1 MNTSSTRK
9 SIVTPPSAGVFLRV
23 ALLPVLMLLFL
34 VNSTQAQIPYVQP
47 FSLGPNLAPAAAY
60 PHNFLPV
67 GWSQGKVSGTASN
80 NQWDVVNTGT
90 LPTVT
95 PRSASTM
102 MRFQSFFIPNG
113 EASFL
118 ASKRLDMRAM
128 PAAGANFN
136 FWFWRDNTGY
146 LTNADRIQ
154 VWVNDSALVIP
165 GSPSNT
171 MLLETST
178 SAGEINRSCNLT
190 PAAVTCNAW
199 NQYSYTIPQ
208 TSGINNYVNG
218 NVYVMIVGISAFGN
232 NMFVDDFTINMWGNA
247 QNYVV
252 NSAAVVQQNAATT
265 AISAQNQMI
274 IGCKMVMDGITTPKV
289 LTNMEF
295 NTNGSSNPGTDIAS
309 ATLWWSG
316 GTSSFSSVNAQQL
329 GTWTPNGPSPW
340 ASQYMF
346 LTTPAANGQ
355 APASFNGLQQG
366 DNYFWITYN
375 IAGTAIS
382 GNYVDAEWNNFTF
395 FPSTYQPNP
404 QTLAGRRL
412 IDLIYCVPNY
422 GTGTAWAGYNTNDFI
437 NGVQLAGDPA
447 AGAGIQNHGGFGS
460 VLNNGAGTSNW
471 ITTNAGSRCLGAPRW
486 CAFQSHPPDYELF
499 GASQTASITVNNA
512 VPYTVRAQT
521 GDYGSGNAL
530 AAWIDYN
537 RDGTFNN
544 LFDTVF
550 LNINTTA
557 ATAGTNTIRVQN
569 NYGINV
575 GMQVAGPG
583 IAPGAVVTAMANFN
597 PFNITL
603 SVNNTANIPVGT
615 VIVFSNPPSSFPEKI
630 LQSGPLG
637 AWGQNTNQFTVP
649 SWATPGKTR
658 MRVREVWVSYNIDPC
673 SYATYGEV
681 EDYEVTVVPDC
692 PGVAGYVTWLGFT
705 SDWTDP
711 ANWCPPTVPVNPATP
726 NIRFPGGP
734 TGSVYPYTKA
744 RIVSGVNAT
753 ASKMRIEAG
762 DTVFIDAPTASY
774 LDLNDS
780 LIIKYHPTTPLA
792 SQANA
797 ALIINTAFSDSAQ
810 LMNGAAARLP
820 DSPLKPALKTRSLI
834 LIDNADLVQEG
845 FIDGDVGTA
854 MRLHMRR
861 LSNGNV
867 YKNFKVK
874 YWWTG
879 PATNVSGTIVPAV
892 SGLPATPTLLY
903 AGDLDVSSIP
913 ASGYGTIILPLIP
926 NAFIFSSA
934 NRRLVLDI
942 SYDNTGF
949 PLTGTIG
956 PNNDDI
962 RFTGTQSQFLYR
974 TISTNSVFPTTGENL
989 LFNYANVGFTGT
1001 GTSGSNVVTLNSV
1014 AGLFVGMSVVTASGG
1029 LAGSQIIAIG
1039 PGNTVTLN
1047 NNSTTNFTSTT
1058 FSVRHQFTNVSI
1070 NFRPNVTIEF
1080 ERPYQRYPM
1089 RIAGHWQNNGVF
1101 TAGKSNVTFDGT
1113 SNQKIE
1119 GTTLTEYYN
1128 LYINNAAHVT
1138 RWTDFTVTD
1147 SLILTN
1153 GRLKLNNGL
1162 VTLTNPQLTSLTRTN
1177 NGYIQAD
1184 ADIPTGNLAPY
1195 SRIRWNM
1202 GTTTGLRVIPF
1213 VNPAGLPV
1221 FLDYFIDSGTHD
1233 VTLGTYSTLAN
1244 NTNIPTPDVTNI
1256 LGINNA
1262 TGGGWG
1268 TDGWAQV
1275 DRYYFMD
1282 GTAGATPQ
1290 ADVTFR
1296 YAAGENAQ
1304 AGNISMKAQR
1314 WNNATDIWEFPFYAA
1329 QTFTAGAPSSVKLDN
1344 YTAFDVSSWW
1354 TIVGQADPLPVSL
1367 LEFRAEKQI
1376 DKVKLIWST
1385 SSEINN
1391 SHFEIER
1398 TVNHD
1403 DYDFVSRVESQGP
1416 GNNLREYHT
1425 YDMKPLNGVQ
1435 YYYLRQVDYDGRTE
1449 RFGPVSATFS
1459 SDIFDIVTTT
1469 ISPTDRGLTV
1479 VFNYNS
1485 TEPYSYRI
1493 MDMTGRIIVAKD
1505 RNAAVDG
1512 MNVID
1517 INADLAKGAYHIIL
1531 QNNSKVVSRKFFY

>member
-9 SIVTPPSAGVFLRV
+9 SSTLSLLRV
-23 ALLPVLMLLFL
+23 ALLPVVMLLFL
-34 VNSTQAQIPYVQP
+34 FSTIQAQVPYVQP
-47 FSLGPNLAPAAAY
+47 FTLGPNIAPAAAY
-60 PHNFLPV
+60 PHNFLPL
-67 GWSQGKVSGTASN
+67 GWSQGKVSGTAAN
-80 NQWDVVNTGT
+80 NQWDVVNNGT
-90 LPTVT
+90 LPTVA

-102 MRFQSFFIPNG
+102 MRFQSFWIPNG
-113 EASFL
+113 EAAFL
-118 ASKRLDMRAM
+118 ATKRIDMRAM
-128 PAAGANFN
+128 PAAGAAMS

-208 TSGINNYVNG
+208 TSGINTYG
-218 NVYVMIVGISAFGN
+218 GTGASSVYVMIVGISAFGN
-232 NMFVDDFTINMWGNA
+232 NMFVDDFTIDMWGNPQA
-247 QNYVV
+247 YTVGT
-252 NSAAVVQQNAATT
+252 AAVVQQNAATT
-265 AISAQNQMI
+265 AISAQDQMI
-274 IGCKMVMDGITTPKV
+274 IGCRLTMDGITTPKT

-295 NTNGSSNPGTDIAS
+295 NTNGSDNPGMDIAN

-316 GTSSFSSVNAQQL
+316 GTSSFSPVNAQQL

-346 LTTPAANGQ
+346 LTTPVTNGT
-355 APASFNGLQQG
+355 APASFNGLQHG
-366 DNYFWITYN
+366 DNYFWITYD

-382 GNYVDAEWNNFTF
+382 GDYVDAEWNNFTISPF
-395 FPSTYQPNP
+395 STYQPNP

-422 GTGTAWAGYNTNDFI
+422 GTGTAWSGYNNNDFI
-437 NGVQLAGDPA
+437 NGVQLAGDAA
-447 AGAGIQNHGGFGS
+447 AGAGIQNHGGFGTT
-460 VLNNGAGTSNW
+460 LNNGIGTSNW
-471 ITTNAGSRCLGAPRW
+471 ITSNAGSRCSGAPRW
-486 CAFQSHPPDYELF
+486 CGFQTHPPDYELF

-512 VPYTVRAQT
+512 MPYTVRAQT

-569 NYGINV
+569 NYGLNV

-583 IAPGAVVTAMANFN
+583 IAPGAVVTAMTNFN

-603 SVNNTANIPVGT
+603 SANNTANIAIGT
-615 VIVFSNPPSSFPEKI
+615 VIEFSNPPSSFPEKI
-630 LQSGPLG
+630 LQSGPMG

-658 MRVREVWVSYNIDPC
+658 MRVREVWINYNIDPC
-673 SYATYGEV
+673 AYATYGEV
-681 EDYEVTVVPDC
+681 EDYEVTIVPDC

-705 SDWTDP
+705 DDWTDP
-711 ANWCPPTVPVNPATP
+711 ANWCPPIVPVNPATP

-744 RIVSGVNAT
+744 RITTGVNAT

-774 LDLNDS
+774 LDLADS

-797 ALIINTAFSDSAQ
+797 ALIITTAFSDSSQ
-810 LMNGAAARLP
+810 LMNGMVARIP
-820 DSPLKPALKTRSLI
+820 DSPLKPALKTRSLL

-845 FIDGDVGTA
+845 MIDGDVGTA
-854 MRLHMRR
+854 MRIHLRR
-861 LSNGNV
+861 LSNGNL

-874 YWWTG
+874 YWWTL
-879 PATNVSGTIVPAV
+879 PANNVSGTTIPAPN
-892 SGLPATPTLLY
+892 GTPATATLIY
-903 AGDLDVSSIP
+903 SGDLDVSGIP
-913 ASGYGTIILPLIP
+913 AGGSGTITLPLIP
-926 NAFIFSSA
+926 NSFIFSSA

-956 PNNDDI
+956 PNNDDW
-962 RFTGTQSQFLYR
+962 RTTGTQSQFLYMSL
-974 TISTNSVFPTTGENL
+974 STNSVFPTTAENL
-989 LFNYANVGFTGT
+989 LFNYANVNLTATGT
-1001 GTSGSNVVTLNSV
+1001 NASPVLTLNSV
-1014 AGLFVGMSVVTASGG
+1014 AGLYVGMSVVTSSGA
-1029 LAGSQIIAIG
+1029 LAGSQIVSIG
-1039 PGNTVTLN
+1039 PGNTITLDN
-1047 NNSTTNFTSTT
+1047 ASNANFTGTT
-1058 FSVRHQFTNVSI
+1058 FRVRHQFTKVST

-1101 TAGKSNVTFDGT
+1101 TAGMSNVTFDGT
-1113 SNQKIE
+1113 SNQEIE
-1119 GTTLTEYYN
+1119 GTTMTEFYN
-1128 LYINNAAHVT
+1128 LFINNAAHVT

-1162 VTLTNPQLTSLTRTN
+1162 VTLTNPQLTSITRT
-1177 NGYIQAD
+1177 GGFIQAD
-1184 ADIPTGNLAPY
+1184 ADLPSGNLAPY
-1195 SRIRWNM
+1195 GRIRWDM
-1202 GTTTGLRVIPF
+1202 GSTVGLRVIPF
-1213 VNPAGLPV
+1213 VNPANAPV
-1221 FLDYFIDSGTHD
+1221 FFDYNIDSGTHD
-1233 VTLGTYSTLAN
+1233 LTVGTYSTLAD
-1244 NTNIPTPDVTNI
+1244 NTNIPSPDVTNI

-1282 GTAGATPQ
+1282 NTAGSVPQ

-1296 YAAGENAQ
+1296 YATGENAA
-1304 AGNISMKAQR
+1304 AGNATMKAQR
-1314 WNNATDIWEFPFYAA
+1314 WNNSTDIWEFPFYGN
-1329 QTFTAGAPSSVKLDN
+1329 QTFTAGTPSSVRLND
-1344 YTAFDVSSWW
+1344 YTAFDVTSWW
-1354 TIVGQADPLPVSL
+1354 TIVGDPNPLPVSL
-1367 LEFRAEKQI
+1367 LEFRAEQQK

-1398 TVNHD
+1398 TVNQD
-1403 DYDFVSRVESQGP
+1403 DYDFISRVESQGP

-1425 YDMKPLNGVQ
+1425 YDMNPLNGVQ
-1435 YYYLRQVDYDGRTE
+1435 YYYLRQVDFDGRTE

-1459 SDIFDIVTTT
+1459 NDVFDIVTTT

-1512 MNVID
+1512 LNVID
-1517 INADLAKGAYHIIL
+1517 IDADLAKGAYHIIL